1 MGGYDFRLF
10 PINCFYPCCWGAY
23 GGIAWKGN
31 RISFFFSVFGAL
43 NQSMQAKH
51 LFSFPHKQKH
61 VGVYSEG
68 FFFFFFLSN
77 FKK

>member
-31 RISFFFSVFGAL
+31 RISFFFLFFFSVFGAL
-43 NQSMQAKH
+43 NQSSKASIF
-51 LFSFPHKQKH
+51 LFSRTKRC
-61 VGVYSEG
+61 GVHG
-68 FFFFFFLSN
+68 KN
-77 FKK
+77 C